1 MRSSGKMLAI
11 GVVLVITC
19 LALAGA
25 IAFPTKPFINIKQ
38 SDLFLFIFVSGGGVS
53 GFVAGYYWRRL
64 MSEKVKRKEGS

>member
-25 IAFPTKPFINIKQ
+25 IAFPAKPFINIKQ

-64 MSEKVKRKEGS
+64 MSEKVKKKEGS